1 MIMNLEYPCNL
12 WKLSE
17 LLLTLHKLGFRP
29 CPTFHPCAQAGFVSS
44 LGCVHGWF
52 CCSSPSRRTRPEEDR
67 GAFFSFFLQRASSH
81 DVHQQRHP
89 AHKFLRNKRCP
100 EVATE
105 WRKTIARDPCFWR
118 RFQICSCPE
127 ATSERRFLIFRPSI
141 SSREVWRGLSLPV
154 TWTSTLMCCMTTTQ
168 L

>member
-1 MIMNLEYPCNL
+1 MSDITSMCTSCFNCWFCFFAWMCAWMILLQQPQQTKKTRGRPKSL
-12 WKLSE
+12 FLF
-17 LLLTLHKLGFRP
+17 LLLLAT
-29 CPTFHPCAQAGFVSS
+29 
-44 LGCVHGWF
+44 
-52 CCSSPSRRTRPEEDR
+52 
-67 GAFFSFFLQRASSH
+67 SFFSH

-89 AHKFLRNKRCP
+89 AHKFLRNKRPP

-118 RFQICSCPE
+118 RFRICSCPE